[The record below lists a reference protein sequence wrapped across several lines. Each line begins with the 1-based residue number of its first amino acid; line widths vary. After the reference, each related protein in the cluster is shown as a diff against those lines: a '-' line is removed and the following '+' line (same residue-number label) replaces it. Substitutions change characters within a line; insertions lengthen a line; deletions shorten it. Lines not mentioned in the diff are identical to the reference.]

1 MAERNEVDTS
11 ASLLL
16 RIRDPQDNE
25 AWTTFVNVYSPL
37 IRRYCARKGLQPADA
52 SDIAQEVMIRV
63 AKSIPTFEYD
73 PERGRFR
80 AWFGTLIANQIA
92 THQAKQGRSPAL
104 VPLAEDLPT
113 PDPQWNQDFTEH
125 VLAVSMDRIRG
136 EFEPATWEA
145 FAATW
150 IRQEPPAAV
159 AARLGTAIHAV
170 YVNKS
175 RVLNRL
181 QAEIVHLAADLPRP
195 PLNRSGA

>member
-16 RIRDPQDNE
+16 RIRDPHDND

-37 IRRYCARKGLQPADA
+37 IRRYCARKGLQAADA
-52 SDIAQEVMIRV
+52 ADIAQEVLSRV
-63 AKSIPTFEYD
+63 AKTIPTFAYD

-80 AWFGTLIANQIA
+80 GWFGTLIAHQIA
-92 THQAKQGRSPAL
+92 THQTRNSKGPTL
-104 VPLAEDLPT
+104 TPLMDEIPS
-113 PDPQWNQDFTEH
+113 PDPQWHYDFTEH

-136 EFEPATWEA
+136 EFEPSTWEA
-145 FAATW
+145 FTATW
-150 IRQEPPAAV
+150 VRQELPVTV
-159 AARLGTAIHAV
+159 AAKLGIAIHAV

-181 QAEIVHLAADLPRP
+181 QTEILHLAADLPQMP
-195 PLNRSGA
+195 P

>member
-1 MAERNEVDTS
+1 MAERDGADTS
-11 ASLLL
+11 ASLLV
-16 RIRDPQDNE
+16 RIRDPHDNE

-37 IRRYCARKGLQPADA
+37 VRRYCARKGLQPADA
-52 SDIAQEVMIRV
+52 SDIAQEVMTRV
-63 AKSIPTFEYD
+63 AKSMPTFEYD

-80 AWFGTLIANQIA
+80 AWFGTLTAHQIA
-92 THQAKQGRSPAL
+92 THLAKQGRSPL
-104 VPLAEDLPT
+104 VPLAEDMPT

-125 VLAVSMDRIRG
+125 LLAVSMDRIRG
-136 EFEPATWEA
+136 EFEPSTWEA

-150 IRQEPPAAV
+150 LRNEAPAVV

-181 QAEIVHLAADLPRP
+181 QAEIVHLAADLPQP
-195 PLNRSGA
+195 TFN